1 MDSKYITI
9 KEFAKRVGVSPQ
21 AIYKQV
27 DNKLNKYVKLVDNHK
42 MIDIRALQEI
52 YDVEV
57 EQLFQPNIQPV
68 EQPIQP
74 QNQQLID
81 MLQAE
86 MDKKNEQIE
95 ALQQIIKDND
105 KKYHELMM
113 QAQQNLERE
122 QQLHLLSKQRIL
134 ELEDSRQNIQEQ
146 EVAPTDGEPRG
157 FFSRLLRK

>member
-157 FFSRLLRK
+157 FFSRLFRK